1 MKFLSFEFIPLMLV
15 PSLILLY
22 LVLTNKSMIERIF
35 ESELLQK
42 LKIDQG
48 LPKKMRMSLLFGAL
62 FLMIVALARPVYQ
75 KGVVEVASLRAN
87 LVIALDISRSMKA
100 KDLYPN
106 RLEFAKKK
114 IEELIDKTNN
124 LSIGILAFAKDAYI
138 VSPITDDKASLT
150 YLLHRLHT
158 NELSLRGTNILSALM
173 SAKLLYGNKR
183 PRNIL
188 IVTDGG
194 DKKDFK
200 DEIAYA
206 KENGFKVFILGVATK
221 RGAPIE
227 ENGGYLKDKKGNIVI
242 TKLNTDIAKLAKA
255 TGGEFVQARLDS
267 SDIGLILK
275 KIGGLQKEKKTEKIV
290 DQTELYPYVLALSLL
305 LLFLSFFDIPH
316 KNIAFLLL
324 LGTYLH
330 AGMMDFQIIKQ
341 AKESYM
347 KGHYEKA
354 AKEFAKIASQ
364 KETPQSYYDLGNALY
379 KAKKYKAAIKAYN
392 KVQTQDREL
401 EFRKLHNLGNSYFQ
415 LKNYKKAIEMYEKA
429 LHLKQDKDTK
439 FNLELAKKM
448 LKKQQ
453 QKKQNKKQQK
463 QQKQKNKKKQ
473 QKGKQNKKN
482 QKQNATKQ
490 KKEQKQKSGK
500 KQSAKKGKEQKNE
513 PISKREEKKWLKLI
527 QKNSAPTLLYK
538 APIKPKKEEE
548 TNENPW

>member
-48 LPKKMRMSLLFGAL
+48 LPKKMRISLLFGAL
-62 FLMIVALARPVYQ
+62 FLMIIALARPVYQ
-75 KGVVEVASLRAN
+75 KGIVEIASLRAN

-100 KDLYPN
+100 KDFYPN

-114 IEELIDKTNN
+114 IEELIDKANN

-138 VSPITDDKASLT
+138 VSPITDDKASLQF
-150 YLLHRLHT
+150 LLHRLHT
-158 NELSLRGTNILSALM
+158 NDLSLRGTNILSALM
-173 SAKLLYGNKR
+173 SAKLLYGKKQ

-194 DKKDFK
+194 DKKDFAQ
-200 DEIAYA
+200 EIAYA
-206 KENGFKVFILGVATK
+206 KKNGFKVFVLGVATK
-221 RGAPIE
+221 RGAPIQ
-227 ENGGYLKDKKGNIVI
+227 ENGGYIKDKKGNIVI
-242 TKLNTDIAKLAKA
+242 TKLNTNIAKLAKA
-255 TGGEFVQARLDS
+255 TGGDFVQARLDN
-267 SDIGLILK
+267 SDIAEILK

-290 DQTELYPYVLALSLL
+290 DQTELYPYVLAFALL

-316 KNIAFLLL
+316 KNIAFLLF

-330 AGMMDFQIIKQ
+330 AGMMDFQIIKN
-341 AKESYM
+341 AKEAYA
-347 KGHYEKA
+347 KGHYDEA
-354 AKEFAKIASQ
+354 AKEFEKIASQ

-379 KAKKYKAAIKAYN
+379 KAKKYKAAIQAYN
-392 KVQTQDREL
+392 KVQTQDKEL
-401 EFRKLHNLGNSYFQ
+401 EFRKLHNLGNSYFK
-415 LKNYKKAIEMYEKA
+415 LKNYQKAIQMYEKA
-429 LHLKQDKDTK
+429 LHIKQDKDTK

-448 LKKQQ
+448 L
-453 QKKQNKKQQK
+453 QK
-463 QQKQKNKKKQ
+463 QQKQRQKQNKNKQKQNKKKQ

-482 QKQNATKQ
+482 HNQNATKQ

-500 KQSAKKGKEQKNE
+500 KQSANRGKKQKNE

-527 QKNSAPTLLYK
+527 QKNNAPTLLYK

>member
-48 LPKKMRMSLLFGAL
+48 LPKKMRISLLFGAL
-62 FLMIVALARPVYQ
+62 FLMIIALARPVYQ
-75 KGVVEVASLRAN
+75 KGIVEVASLRTN

-100 KDLYPN
+100 KDFYPN

-114 IEELIDKTNN
+114 IQELIDKAHN

-138 VSPITDDKASLT
+138 VSPITDDKTSLT
-150 YLLHRLHT
+150 YLLGRLHT
-158 NELSLRGTNILSALM
+158 NDLSLHGTNILSALM
-173 SAKLLYGNKR
+173 SAKLLYGNKT

-194 DKKDFK
+194 DKKDFTQ
-200 DEIAYA
+200 EIAYA

-221 RGAPIE
+221 EGAPIE
-227 ENGGYLKDKKGNIVI
+227 EDGGYLKDKKGNIVI
-242 TKLNTDIAKLAKA
+242 TKLNTNIVKLAKA

-267 SDIGLILK
+267 GDIAQILK
-275 KIGGLQKEKKTEKIV
+275 KLGGLQKEKKTEKIV
-290 DQTELYPYVLALSLL
+290 DQTELYPYVLIFALL

-316 KNIAFLLL
+316 KKIAFLLPFVL
-324 LGTYLH
+324 SLHLH
-330 AGMMDFQIIKQ
+330 AAMMDFQIIKQ
-341 AKESYM
+341 AKEAYA
-347 KGHYEKA
+347 KGDYEEA
-354 AKEFAKIASQ
+354 AKVFEKIASQ
-364 KETPQSYYDLGNALY
+364 KRTPQSYYDLGNALY

-392 KVQTQDREL
+392 KVQTQNKEL

-415 LKNYKKAIEMYEKA
+415 LKNYKKAIQMYEKA
-429 LHLKQDKDTK
+429 LQLKKDKDTK

-453 QKKQNKKQQK
+453 QKRQNKEQ
-463 QQKQKNKKKQ
+463 QKNKQKQ

-482 QKQNATKQ
+482 QNQNATKQ

-500 KQSAKKGKEQKNE
+500 KQSANKAKVHKNE
-513 PISKREEKKWLKLI
+513 PISRREEKKWLKLI

-538 APIKPKKEEE
+538 APIKPKKEGN